1 MSKSPKI
8 WVVPST
14 TISNLISSLNGVSFT
29 NVQKMESLGNK
40 VVSQTFADAYVAKFN
55 SIFNGQIDLGA
66 SDGKTRFSGPSFNEV
81 NKTVVAMGSS
91 FKTNRA
97 KKIDALDD
105 YTPDEVMPFIRQIA
119 EYVAEA
125 AAKACQAAMTDPS
138 ILPSLSFFTIMDRAS
153 STFDPVLKRRVG
165 QTSTPQGDAKLDV
178 GPDEVMYLSIPF
190 ALLLGAKNWQFNITP
205 EKLKATLT
213 RLSKQW
219 PTMNDKQ
226 KKSTAFAWVPV
237 DAAFTF
243 GLGGNVSQLEKRW
256 PGYDTFLN
264 QQGGDGVRNKINL
277 AFAGKSNADAA
288 GGQASQPQQ
297 KAKKQAPTIS
307 VTKPKFS
314 W

>member
-1 MSKSPKI
+1 
-8 WVVPST
+8 
-14 TISNLISSLNGVSFT
+14 
-29 NVQKMESLGNK
+29 
-40 VVSQTFADAYVAKFN
+40 
-55 SIFNGQIDLGA
+55 
-66 SDGKTRFSGPSFNEV
+66 
-81 NKTVVAMGSS
+81 
-91 FKTNRA
+91 
-97 KKIDALDD
+97 
-105 YTPDEVMPFIRQIA
+105 
-119 EYVAEA
+119 
-125 AAKACQAAMTDPS
+125 
-138 ILPSLSFFTIMDRAS
+138 
-153 STFDPVLKRRVG
+153 
-165 QTSTPQGDAKLDV
+165 
-178 GPDEVMYLSIPF
+178 
-190 ALLLGAKNWQFNITP
+190 
-205 EKLKATLT
+205 
-213 RLSKQW
+213 
-219 PTMNDKQ
+219 MNDKQ